1 MLMKTLAIS
10 PHRRRASG
18 FTLIEVMIS
27 ILIFSIGVLGTVALQ
42 ARAAQFAEQ
51 NGDRSRAAVL
61 ANEMVSS
68 LWAFQSA
75 TPDPTFL
82 SNWKLRVS
90 NSAAS
95 GLPNGSGSVAT
106 TGNTAVVTITW
117 KAPSV
122 SNGAPSNSYAT
133 TVVIQ

>member
-1 MLMKTLAIS
+1 MRTPAIS
-10 PHRRRASG
+10 LYRRHASG

-27 ILIFSIGVLGTVALQ
+27 ILIFSLGMLGTAALQ
-42 ARAAQFAEQ
+42 AKAVQFAEQ
-51 NGDRSRAAVL
+51 NADRSRAAVL

-75 TPDPTFL
+75 TPDTTFL

-90 NSAAS
+90 NSAVS
-95 GLPNGSGSVAT
+95 GVPNGTGSVAT
-106 TGNTAVVTITW
+106 AGRTAVVTITW
-117 KAPSV
+117 KAPSAP
-122 SNGAPSNSYAT
+122 SGAPSNSYAT